1 MVIVKVPNSYKNS
14 NIGDGKMSLIESIIM
29 GIIQGVTEF
38 LPVSSSGHLAIF
50 KNFFGLEE
58 AGISF
63 DILLHVGTLVAVFIC
78 FWKDIWELIVNGV
91 GIIIDVCKNIGYFF
105 VNLVNGKKPSGKK
118 EYVKVISTPYRRY
131 VMLIIIATIPTGIM
145 GLLLKDTIEAASMA
159 LLVPGIC
166 LLITSV
172 LLLIA
177 DNAKDGDENEETVSY
192 KKAGIIG
199 VCQGFATMPGISRS
213 GTTITACLMAGMDRA
228 FAVKFSFIVSI
239 PAILGAAVLDLP
251 DMFTESISPAQW
263 ANYVVGM
270 AVSAIVGYV
279 CIKTMLQVVRKK
291 KFKGFSLYCAIIGL
305 VAVIGYFVM

>member
-1 MVIVKVPNSYKNS
+1 
-14 NIGDGKMSLIESIIM
+14 MSLIESIIM

-50 KNFFGLEE
+50 KNFFGLQE

-91 GIIIDVCKNIGYFF
+91 GIIVDACKNIGYFF
-105 VNLVNGKKPSGKK
+105 MNIANGKKPSGKK
-118 EYVKVISTPYRRY
+118 EYIKVISTPYRRY
-131 VMLIIIATIPTGIM
+131 VMLIIIATIPTGLM
-145 GLLLKDTIEAASMA
+145 GILLKDTIEAVSMA

-177 DNAKDGDENEETVSY
+177 DNAKDGNETEEKFSY
-192 KKAGIIG
+192 RKAGIIG

-251 DMFTESISPAQW
+251 DMFSESVSAAQW
-263 ANYVVGM
+263 ANYAVGT
-270 AVSAIVGYV
+270 AVSAVVGYI

-291 KFKGFSLYCAIIGL
+291 KFKGFALYCAIMGL
-305 VAVIGYFVM
+305 IAVVGYFVM